1 MTIPEEPLPATDGEP
16 PGVRDDETAKLLL
29 ATFQDR
35 YRTEAQADEDVFRTL
50 PFFATSLGLV
60 LAAVGFVATRLPPW
74 SVVEARPVLV
84 LGGGLVGC
92 SILAAF
98 AVLAFLWRA
107 TAPAVVQRPEGES
120 AILAARAKLI
130 RDLAAD
136 AQLRPAAPR
145 RVDELRARA
154 GGDRGR
160 VVARSAVNDDHLV
173 RAVQPLE
180 AREQRRAGVERRDDD
195 RQPHPEQLAPPST
208 QKRAQCGWLSAT
220 GRIAPASVGPR
231 SKPGL

>member
-1 MTIPEEPLPATDGEP
+1 MTVPEEPLAAADGEP

-35 YRTEAQADEDVFRTL
+35 YRIEAQADEDVFRTL

-74 SVVEARPVLV
+74 GVVEARPVLV

-107 TAPAVVQRPEGES
+107 TAPAVVRRPEGEG

-130 RDLAAD
+130 RDLAARPDVVPED
-136 AQLRPAAPR
+136 ADSSIAATLR
-145 RVDELRARA
+145 DDLILTYARA
-154 GGDRGR
+154 
-160 VVARSAVNDDHLV
+160 A
-173 RAVQPLE
+173 E
-180 AREQRRAGVERRDDD
+180 EQRALNRKRSGLRSSAARFLIGSLM
-195 RQPHPEQLAPPST
+195 LAF
-208 QKRAQCGWLSAT
+208 AAT
-220 GRIAPASVGPR
+220 AIIYFADKTGTLPR
-231 SKPGL
+231 MVP